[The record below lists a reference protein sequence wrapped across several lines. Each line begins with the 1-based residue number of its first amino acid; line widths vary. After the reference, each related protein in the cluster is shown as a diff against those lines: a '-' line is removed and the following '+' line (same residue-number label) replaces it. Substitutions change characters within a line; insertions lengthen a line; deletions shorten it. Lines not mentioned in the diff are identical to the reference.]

1 MKLKPIIKWAGGK
14 RQIMS
19 AILQEFPREFNDY
32 YEPFVGGGSVFMEM
46 SNREILDDSKNIYLS
61 DLMSPLIAMY
71 SVVRDYCEE
80 LLLELSRD
88 VYINEKEKYDDIK
101 KLYNTLKESNERD
114 AEQSVKLVALF
125 IFLNKTGFNGL
136 YRENLSGKYNVP
148 FGKQKSPTMIN
159 ETCARELSE
168 FLKKDNV
175 HVKCAS
181 YEHIEE
187 TVKNG
192 DFVYLDPPYYN
203 TFTQYTN
210 NKFEED
216 QQIQLKAFFQL
227 LSNKGCKVALSNSDH
242 PFIRELYNQLPGV
255 RIIEID
261 VKRVINSKGQD
272 RKLGKKELLIV
283 NY

>member
-1 MKLKPIIKWAGGK
+1 MTLKPIIKWAGGK

-19 AILQEFPREFNDY
+19 ALLQQFPEEFNDY
-32 YEPFVGGGSVFMEM
+32 YEPFVGGGSVFMELC
-46 SNREILDDSKNIYLS
+46 NRGILNDSKNVYLS
-61 DLMSPLIAMY
+61 DLMSPLISMY
-71 SVVRDYCEE
+71 NVIREYCQQ

-88 VYINEKEKYDDIK
+88 VYMNERERYDEMK
-101 KLYNTLKESNERD
+101 KLYNTLKDITEGD
-114 AEQSVKLVALF
+114 AEQCVQLVALF
-125 IFLNKTGFNGL
+125 IYLNKTGFNGL

-148 FGKQKSPTMIN
+148 FGKQKNPTIIS
-159 ETCARELSE
+159 ETSAKELSE

-175 HVKCAS
+175 HIKCAS

-187 TVKNG
+187 TVKSG
-192 DFVYLDPPYYN
+192 DFVYLDPPYYS

-210 NKFEED
+210 SRFEKE
-216 QQIQLKAFFQL
+216 QQIQLKAFFQV
-227 LSNKGCKVALSNSDH
+227 LSDKGCRVALSNSDH
-242 PFIRELYNQLPGV
+242 PFIRELYLQLPRV

-272 RKLGKKELLIV
+272 RKIGKKELLIV